1 MIVAR
6 ILVPPRAKR
15 GEVVEVRIA
24 IQHPMETGFRMD
36 NNGKVIPKNT
46 VSNLVCRYNGAEV
59 FRAEMGSGIAANPY
73 LQFYFMAQE
82 SGNVEF
88 EWSDDAGEKGSARSA
103 IVVTA

>member
-1 MIVAR
+1 MSIAK
-6 ILVPPRAKR
+6 ILVPPQAKR
-15 GEVVEVRIA
+15 GEMVEIRIA

-46 VSNLVCRYNGAEV
+46 VNNLLCRYNGVEV

-73 LQFYFMAQE
+73 LQFYIVAQD

-88 EWSDDAGEKGSARSA
+88 SWADDRGETGSASA
-103 IVVTA
+103 VIEVTA